1 MLPIHLYAFFGP
13 LLGPRLHDLFG
24 GGLARALEEIHASP
38 QCLLDPVCA
47 LILSAVAGIHPQ
59 VTEAR
64 KSPLCPIQQR
74 LDPLVIHHLGA
85 VYLCLEHETLGVYQ
99 EMSLSS
105 LDLLGSSVVTALFSA
120 HRSALDLPWESTTPA
135 LG

>member
-1 MLPIHLYAFFGP
+1 MLPIHLYALFGP
-13 LLGPRLHDLFG
+13 FSGPRHQYLLGSSLTWTLDDIYAP
-24 GGLARALEEIHASP
+24 P

-74 LDPLVIHHLGA
+74 LDPLSKSITLA
-85 VYLCLEHETLGVYQ
+85 LCTFTLSTKPSV
-99 EMSLSS
+99 SS
-105 LDLLGSSVVTALFSA
+105 RICCF
-120 HRSALDLPWESTTPA
+120 LPLTFLPPS
-135 LG
+135 

>member
-1 MLPIHLYAFFGP
+1 MLPIHLYALFGP
-13 LLGPRLHDLFG
+13 LLGSRLHDLFG
-24 GGLARALEEIHASP
+24 GGLPWALEEIHAPP

-85 VYLCLEHETLGVYQ
+85 VDLCLESTKP
-99 EMSLSS
+99 
-105 LDLLGSSVVTALFSA
+105 SVSTRICRF
-120 HRSALDLPWESTTPA
+120 LPLTFLPPS
-135 LG
+135 

>member
-1 MLPIHLYAFFGP
+1 MLPIHLYALFGP
-13 LLGPRLHDLFG
+13 FSGPRHQYLLGSSLTWTLDDIYAP
-24 GGLARALEEIHASP
+24 P

-59 VTEAR
+59 VTKAR

-85 VYLCLEHETLGVYQ
+85 VYKGKKRKGRTE
-99 EMSLSS
+99 SS
-105 LDLLGSSVVTALFSA
+105 S
-120 HRSALDLPWESTTPA
+120 SALQDA
-135 LG
+135 G